1 MIDREEVK
9 KYIERAHNKELLKI
23 LLWVVME
30 LVWRWDEDDDKKKE
44 EVKPAPNHAEEIPLE
59 DLDISVRTFNC
70 LKRVGVETLE
80 QVYLLPPEQLW
91 NVRNLGRR
99 GAIEIVKVMKQYGY
113 DYEECWNIDAE
124 KYERPTVER
133 KD

>member
-1 MIDREEVK
+1 MIDRKEVK
-9 KYIERAHNKELLKI
+9 KYIEKAHNKELLKI

-30 LVWRWDEDDDKKKE
+30 LVWRWDEEDDDKKEE
-44 EVKPAPNHAEEIPLE
+44 EVISAPEIPLE

-70 LKRVGVETLE
+70 LKRAGVETLE
-80 QVYLLPPEQLW
+80 QACLLPPEQLW

-99 GAIEIVKVMKQYGY
+99 SAIEIVQVMKQNGY
-113 DYEECWNIDAE
+113 DYEGRWNIDAE